1 MLEKAQQR
9 DQDSRAF
16 ERDIKSFGEI
26 LLQEPALLE
35 KLDAT
40 PNKTAFMDLYC
51 SLAKERGLHFSHAN
65 LLIAIQEQKQGQ
77 DWIIPKP
84 VLRMIVERF

>member
-16 ERDIKSFGEI
+16 EREIKSFGEI
-26 LLQEPALLE
+26 LLKEPELME
-35 KLDAT
+35 RLDAT
-40 PNKTAFMDLYC
+40 PNKKAFVDLYC
-51 SLAKERGLHFSHAN
+51 TLAKERGLQFSHDN
-65 LLIAIQEQKQGQ
+65 LMIAIQEQKQGQ